1 MRKDLREL
9 VVKGP
14 LEEMTKSIEPITDEA
29 LSKGVEALNRAQ
41 RPDLARLLMPGMRRG
56 VFDRVMSQ
64 VGTTQ
69 QSAPNAEVPTA
80 PTRSP
85 SSSIPPN
92 LVAPIQTPGET
103 LTEQSNIKNR
113 SAATEEQSKTD
124 MAAYSLAGE
133 SARNKMAIYDMM
145 SAAASRIGPTGDWI
159 TPLRNQ
165 FSNLATLFKIEN
177 PQFKTSGDVIGKLQN
192 QLAVEMTGQM
202 KGQQSNRELEVALR
216 SQPGLFATPQG
227 MAILIAIG
235 RDVARQNL
243 ARSQNA
249 GQWLADRGS
258 LYAKDENGDTF
269 QKAWDKGLD
278 AWYKKNGSLGDRAAA
293 YFNAD
298 PKDILKGKIT
308 PLKAQ

>member
-1 MRKDLREL
+1 
-9 VVKGP
+9 
-14 LEEMTKSIEPITDEA
+14 
-29 LSKGVEALNRAQ
+29 
-41 RPDLARLLMPGMRRG
+41 MRRG
-56 VFDRVMSQ
+56 AYDRVMSQ

-69 QSAPNAEVPTA
+69 QSAPNAEVPTSS
-80 PTRSP
+80 TRSP
-85 SSSIPPN
+85 NSQIPSSLNAPLPFDTPEEN
-92 LVAPIQTPGET
+92 LKQ
-103 LTEQSNIKNR
+103 QSDIKNR

-124 MAAYSLAGE
+124 MAAYGLAGE
-133 SARNKMAIYDMM
+133 AARNKIAIYDMM
-145 SAAASRIGPTGDWI
+145 SSAASRIGPTGDWI

-165 FSNLATLFKIEN
+165 FANLATLFKVEN
-177 PQFKTSGDVIGKLQN
+177 PQFKTSGDVISKLQN

-249 GQWLADRGS
+249 AQWLADKGS

-293 YFNAD
+293 YFKSD
-298 PKDILKGKIT
+298 PKEILKGRIV
-308 PLKAQ
+308 PLAAQ